1 MKIQLING
9 TFTPSESIDLLTQL
23 LQVKIK
29 FIENKILKSHHEE
42 DVKSKENKI
51 IKLQNTIST
60 LNEFARNSNL
70 DLKIE
75 SEINLSH

>member
-29 FIENKILKSHHEE
+29 FIENKISKSHHEE

-60 LNEFARNSNL
+60 LNEFVRNSNL

-75 SEINLSH
+75 SEINLVH